1 MIKQKL
7 EKILIIVLLTAFS
20 CAKTKSPFIL
30 SSTKNLEILEEKD
43 HKFCNSL
50 SINYDKKD
58 LIKNYSYWNCRLL
71 TAKHHLLESNDT
83 FSANHNAQIIEL
95 LNRINSIIERLPQNL
110 IIESNSRVDE
120 QNHRQCLKVGYK
132 IATQN
137 QEEIDD
143 YFSCRQALL
152 TEHKAIPPFFNQD
165 YLGYKNKDYNIDFV
179 INRRLRKSLAEYEK
193 QKAEYPKCV
202 KFNLYSLNFKNCTDA
217 FDKSRAC
224 HSKIPKQR
232 NKKMVE
238 GKTECQRQSYIHFPD
253 ILIKED
259 DKGED
264 DSKKTNMKS
273 DYYNQNSLSSLG
285 LSAKDFMSPTN
296 KDEEVEKE
304 EEKPKTLEDI
314 NNYEHLYTKLEIGL
328 LRSSYA
334 GTCQQDVDVEIA
346 RYVKSL
352 EMACDELTKFQVIG
366 EDL

>member
-1 MIKQKL
+1 
-7 EKILIIVLLTAFS
+7 
-20 CAKTKSPFIL
+20 
-30 SSTKNLEILEEKD
+30 
-43 HKFCNSL
+43 
-50 SINYDKKD
+50 
-58 LIKNYSYWNCRLL
+58 
-71 TAKHHLLESNDT
+71 
-83 FSANHNAQIIEL
+83 
-95 LNRINSIIERLPQNL
+95 
-110 IIESNSRVDE
+110 
-120 QNHRQCLKVGYK
+120 
-132 IATQN
+132 
-137 QEEIDD
+137 
-143 YFSCRQALL
+143 
-152 TEHKAIPPFFNQD
+152 
-165 YLGYKNKDYNIDFV
+165 
-179 INRRLRKSLAEYEK
+179 
-193 QKAEYPKCV
+193 
-202 KFNLYSLNFKNCTDA
+202 
-217 FDKSRAC
+217 
-224 HSKIPKQR
+224 
-232 NKKMVE
+232 MVE